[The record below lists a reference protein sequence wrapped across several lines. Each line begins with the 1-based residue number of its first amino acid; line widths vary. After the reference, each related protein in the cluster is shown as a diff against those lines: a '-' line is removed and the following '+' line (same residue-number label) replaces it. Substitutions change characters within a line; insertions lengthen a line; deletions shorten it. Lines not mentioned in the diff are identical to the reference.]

1 MHRSGQGATY
11 RPSNVRTRPRPRCV
25 PGRRQSP
32 PERLY
37 PQRHGP
43 RVRAKLRW
51 INNDLPPI
59 AQARAVLHAPPIPTQ
74 TMVRSAVRWSIRT
87 SGGSRS
93 IGGSSERAQGSQTNV
108 GSGLRDTNVK
118 LLSALHTFLYRAT
131 TGRVGRRL
139 ADNDILLLTTTGRA
153 TGRKHT
159 VPLLYLREGS
169 RLVVIAS
176 YGGRPNDPEWY
187 RNLLATPQA
196 SVQIL
201 GECREIQA
209 TTMTDGERSEWW
221 PKVVAA
227 YSDYAVYQS
236 RTDRQIPLIWL
247 E

>member
-1 MHRSGQGATY
+1 M
-11 RPSNVRTRPRPRCV
+11 
-25 PGRRQSP
+25 
-32 PERLY
+32 
-37 PQRHGP
+37 
-43 RVRAKLRW
+43 
-51 INNDLPPI
+51 
-59 AQARAVLHAPPIPTQ
+59 
-74 TMVRSAVRWSIRT
+74 
-87 SGGSRS
+87 
-93 IGGSSERAQGSQTNV
+93 
-108 GSGLRDTNVK
+108 RDTNVK

-139 ADNDILLLTTTGRA
+139 VDNDILLLTTTGRR

-159 VPLLYLREGS
+159 VPLLYLRDGN

-176 YGGRPNDPEWY
+176 YGGRPTNPEWY

-201 GECREIQA
+201 GEHREIQA

-221 PKVVAA
+221 PKVVAI

-236 RTDRQIPLIWL
+236 RTDRLIPLIWL